1 MRTVWLIAHDHNP
14 GMFYARSE
22 CPQLWTHDDRHALQ
36 FTTQDAA
43 LNHIV
48 SGLNGK
54 GRAVQASFYAFEG
67 DRLAA

>member
-14 GMFYARSE
+14 GMFYASE
-22 CPQLWTHDDRHALQ
+22 GSFLWTRDEREALP
-36 FTTQDAA
+36 FDCEDAA

-54 GRAVQASFYAFEG
+54 GRAVQASFYAFED